1 MHLNELDEKARRS
14 IEPGSDLVRR
24 HLDYL
29 RQLVAVDSRSFGVN
43 EFAGDRKTPSDM
55 REILALAAAYL
66 RGIGFSRVRVNES
79 RDGVRWAN
87 PVLLAEIAAGA
98 GKPTILCYAHL
109 DKQPYMDDGSFAKWG
124 GVAPTELRWNADGS
138 RAYGRGAADDLAG
151 VTAIGLAIDALLR
164 AAGCDRQN
172 PSKDQLARLPC
183 NFKVIFETEEESGSH
198 TLIEQIEQHRDFFAS
213 SDCVIITDVINPA
226 QGCPGLTTS
235 LRGIAQCVVEMRAS
249 GTGGMDA
256 QTALY
261 KVLASLIHADHSLAV
276 EPIAA
281 ADRPLT
287 QEERD
292 GYARVPTSVES
303 LRQTAGLL
311 PATRLT
317 VPADKVKV
325 IESQLRQSFA
335 NARPGQRVAGSVIF
349 GAAGARLSFKT
360 RPDVSRERLR
370 QVLQRTLNA
379 WNRFD
384 LKLVLKES
392 AGGDGAV
399 FDLILQSAAQDPHSG
414 IHGGPFPVAELQ
426 LAQMIGRLIG
436 ADGRLHP
443 AALREFSAA
452 PDAGPALTVR
462 PLWVDSAA
470 SARPFDN
477 PAARASGEARAIVEI
492 RLAPGNDE
500 ATAAGHLRD
509 HLQRNTPPGFDLQII
524 GDKGA
529 SPWITDIT
537 HPVFPLILEALETGY
552 GNKACLYGCGGSI
565 PFVPKLT
572 AALGGIPPLCLGA
585 YDPDSRMHE
594 PGESLSLVDWL
605 GCSRSIVRFAARSAR
620 AFQPGA

>member
-1 MHLNELDEKARRS
+1 MHPNELDDKARRL
-14 IEPGSDLVRR
+14 IEPGSGLVRR

-29 RQLVAVDSRSFGVN
+29 REMVRIDSRSFGVN
-43 EFAGDRKTPSDM
+43 EFPGDRETPSDM
-55 REILALAAAYL
+55 RDILALAAEYL
-66 RGIGFSRVRVNES
+66 RGIGFASVKINES
-79 RDGVRWAN
+79 RGGVRWAN
-87 PVLLAEIAAGA
+87 PILMAEIVAGA

-109 DKQPYMDDGSFAKWG
+109 DKQPYMDDGGFGKWG
-124 GVAPTELRWNADGS
+124 EVAPTELRWNADGS

-151 VTAIGLAIDALLR
+151 VTAIGLAVDALLR
-164 AAGCDRQN
+164 AAGCDSQN
-172 PSKDQLARLPC
+172 PSEDQLARLPC
-183 NFKVIFETEEESGSH
+183 NFKVIYETEEESGSH
-198 TLIEQIEQHRDFFAS
+198 TLIEQIEQNRGFFAS
-213 SDCVIITDVINPA
+213 SDCVVITDVINPA

-235 LRGIAQCVVEMRAS
+235 LRGIAQCVVEMKAT
-249 GTGGMDA
+249 GGGGMDA

-261 KVLASLIHADHSLAV
+261 KMLASLIHEDHSLAV
-276 EPIAA
+276 EPIAT

-317 VPADKVKV
+317 VPQNKTKV
-325 IESQLRQSFA
+325 IEAQLRKSFA
-335 NARPGQRVAGSVIF
+335 NVRPGHRVAGSIIF

-360 RPDVSRERLR
+360 RHDVSRERFR
-370 QVLQRTLNA
+370 QALARLLND

-384 LKLVLKES
+384 LKLALKES
-392 AGGDGAV
+392 AGGDGTV
-399 FDLILQSAAQDPHSG
+399 FDLILQAAAQDPHSG

-426 LAQMIGRLIG
+426 LARMIDRLVG
-436 ADGRLHP
+436 ADGRLSAQTARQFSDILQDNP
-443 AALREFSAA
+443 AVTA
-452 PDAGPALTVR
+452 R
-462 PLWVDSAA
+462 PLWVDDAD

-477 PAARASGEARAIVEI
+477 PAARAVVEI

-500 ATAAGHLRD
+500 STAAGHFRD
-509 HLQRNTPPGFDLQII
+509 HLQRNTPPGFDLEII

-552 GNKACLYGCGGSI
+552 RHKACLYGCGGSI

-572 AALGGIPPLCLGA
+572 GALGGIPPLCLGA

-605 GCSRSIVRFAARSAR
+605 GCGRSIVRFATQSPR
-620 AFQPGA
+620 AFPPTA